1 MKYDEQAPED
11 ATPQRRTSTTRVASS
26 ASKQGGA
33 SEVPRKRLAIIDG
46 KSVFYRGYYAMPNL
60 TTKDGTPTGG
70 VFGFAVMALE
80 VIKRLQPDYVCVAW
94 DKPKTNIRS
103 RLKIYPAYKAGRKP
117 PPADFYEQI
126 PILHNL
132 LDAFGWPLYE
142 MDDYEADDLMGVLAV
157 QAKQKNIETFLVTS
171 DLDVLQLVN
180 GHTHAYVLKTG
191 LSHIEEFDEDGFKK
205 KYGIDVHQFIDLKA
219 LKGDSSDNVPGVA
232 GIGEKGA
239 LELLRD
245 FKTLDGIYENLDL
258 IKDSLRAKLEA
269 GKDSAYMSKK
279 LVTLMLDAPLKLDLK
294 NLDVSN
300 CDPIKVRDI
309 LQKLEFRSLL
319 RQLPEVMQIQAEHKA
334 RNVYEHGDAGT
345 SIVIDTKDKLNAM
358 NLGKT
363 SELVVYSRCAG
374 KHGKNPQLLIISPDS
389 KTTYVLDLVKLA
401 RESVQKA
408 LKSPLLAHCSI
419 VGYDTKATLKVL
431 LELDVELPPVHH
443 DVLIGAFLLNS
454 LRREQTLTDL
464 AEADLGYE
472 GSSFEDLSTDE
483 VIGRASEITAIIRAL
498 YNCQTKDLTK
508 SQKLS
513 ALSSKVEMPVIP
525 VLARMEYEGIALD
538 TKYLNVMV
546 EQVSDS
552 ISDLEQKI
560 YGYADKEFN
569 IASPAQLS
577 EVLFDKL
584 KLPKEGIKR
593 GKTSLSTAASK
604 LDKLRGSHPIIDL
617 ITEFREYTKLKNT
630 YIDTLPKMVDE
641 NSRLHTTFNLTIAQ
655 TGRLSSTDPNLQN
668 IPVRTDLGKK
678 IRTAF
683 VAGAGNVL
691 VSADYNQFELRI
703 AAYLSGD
710 KDLIKKFN
718 EGVDVH
724 LITAAEIYNRDPE
737 DVSKQMRRDA
747 KVVNFGVMYG
757 LSTHGLVQATGMSY
771 EQAKH
776 FIDKYF
782 ELRPK
787 LKQYI
792 ESIKKQA
799 KRDGYV
805 ENIFGRRRPTPDIH
819 SSNFAVREAAMRA
832 AVNMPFQGTAA
843 DIMKMAMIAVDKM
856 LSKQQSSVPKML
868 LQIHDSLIVE
878 CSESEA
884 ERTAQLLKTTMEDV
898 VKLPI
903 KLTVDTEVGKN
914 WGEL

>member
-1 MKYDEQAPED
+1 M
-11 ATPQRRTSTTRVASS
+11 
-26 ASKQGGA
+26 
-33 SEVPRKRLAIIDG
+33 SEAPRKRLAIIDG

-60 TTKDGTPTGG
+60 STKDGKPTGG

-103 RLKIYPAYKAGRKP
+103 RLKMYPAYKAGRKP
-117 PPADFYEQI
+117 PPPDFYEQV
-126 PILHNL
+126 PILHEL

-142 MDDYEADDLMGVLAV
+142 MDDYEADDLMGTLAV

-180 GHTHAYVLKTG
+180 GHVHAYVLKTG
-191 LSHIEEFDEDGFKK
+191 LSHIEEFDESGFKK

-239 LELLRD
+239 LELLREH
-245 FKTLDGIYENLDL
+245 KTLDGIYDNLDL
-258 IKDSLRAKLEA
+258 IKDSLRKKLEA
-269 GKDSAYMSKK
+269 DKDMAYLSKK

-294 NLDVSN
+294 NVNGSN
-300 CDPIKVRDI
+300 CDPVKVRDI

-319 RQLPEVMQIQAEHKA
+319 RQLPEVMQVQEEHEA
-334 RNVYEHGDAGT
+334 RNVYEHSDAGKST
-345 SIVIDTKDKLNAM
+345 IINTASKLSG
-358 NLGKT
+358 LDFGKARG
-363 SELVVYSRCAG
+363 ELVVHSRCAG
-374 KHGKNPQLLIISPDS
+374 KHGKNPQLLIISPDP
-389 KTTYVLDLVKLA
+389 KTTYVLDLEKLP

-408 LKSPLLAHCSI
+408 LNPQPSALRPI
-419 VGYDTKATLKVL
+419 IGYDTKATLKVL
-431 LELDVELPPVHH
+431 LELGVELPPVHH

-472 GSSFEDLSTDE
+472 GSSLEELSTDE
-483 VIGRASEITAIIRAL
+483 LVHRASEITAIIRAL
-498 YNCQTKDLTK
+498 FNRQSKDL
-508 SQKLS
+508 SLNPKLS
-513 ALSSKVEMPVIP
+513 TLSSDIEWPVIP
-525 VLARMEYEGIALD
+525 VLARMEYEGIELD
-538 TKYLNVMV
+538 TKYLGVMV
-546 EQVSDS
+546 EQVNDT
-552 ISDLEQKI
+552 ISDLEQQI
-560 YGYADKEFN
+560 YGHANQEFN

-593 GKTSLSTAASK
+593 GKTAFSTAASE
-604 LDKLRGSHPIIDL
+604 LDKLRGSYPIIDL
-617 ITEFREYTKLKNT
+617 VTEFREYTKLKNT

-641 NSRLHTTFNLTIAQ
+641 NSRLYTTFNLTIAQ

-668 IPVRTDLGKK
+668 IPVRTELGKK

-683 VAGAGNVL
+683 VAGPGKVL

-710 KDLIKKFN
+710 KDLIENFN

-757 LSTHGLVQATGMSY
+757 LSPHGLVSATGMTY

-776 FIDKYF
+776 FIDRYF
-782 ELRPK
+782 ELRPEL
-787 LKQYI
+787 LKYI
-792 ESIKKQA
+792 DSVKKQA
-799 KRDGYV
+799 SVKGYT
-805 ENIFGRRRPTPDIH
+805 ETLFGRRRPTPDVH

-843 DIMKMAMIAVDKM
+843 DIMKMAMIKVQNNLNQLTVD
-856 LSKQQSSVPKML
+856 SKQSTVRKTENGQQNTSSPRLL

-878 CSESEA
+878 CEESQA
-884 ERTAQLLKTTMEDV
+884 EKVADILKNTMETT

-903 KLTVDTEVGKN
+903 IFTVDVFTGRN